1 MMKPEIDDAFLERFK
16 ETVDHAGGP
25 RAVARGADIP
35 ERTLHNYLAGERAPG
50 LTALRK
56 ISGFTQVDLNWL
68 ITGQSAAPQPQARGD
83 FNTELMA
90 RIVDGFM
97 KLYKELRIPP
107 VPAELGRKYAEV
119 HADIVAATSDPDE
132 QFAMVKLAVGQ
143 HKKLLLAPPSAAT
156 SGKQRA

>member
-1 MMKPEIDDAFLERFK
+1 MKPEVDDAFLERFK
-16 ETVDHAGGP
+16 ETVDQAGGP

-35 ERTLHNYLAGERAPG
+35 ERTVHNYLAGERAPG
-50 LTALRK
+50 LAALK
-56 ISGFTQVDLNWL
+56 KVAVFTQVDLNWL
-68 ITGQSAAPQPQARGD
+68 ITGQSAAPQRQTQKD

-119 HADIVAATSDPDE
+119 HADIVAATGDPEE
-132 QFAMVKLAVGQ
+132 QFAMVKLAVAQ
-143 HKKLLLAPPSAAT
+143 HRKALAAPPSAET
-156 SGKQRA
+156 IGKQRA